1 MQIEKDNPLENLQNT
16 GQKTAINN
24 RTEEK
29 CPRFQILGRCASRSK
44 QVTCKTQNR
53 KTMITIRKTQ
63 CINSQRKRKINPIAT
78 TKPQLI

>member
-29 CPRFQILGRCASRSK
+29 CPKVPNYLGGVHQEANK
-44 QVTCKTQNR
+44 
-53 KTMITIRKTQ
+53 
-63 CINSQRKRKINPIAT
+63 
-78 TKPQLI
+78 

>member
-29 CPRFQILGRCASRSK
+29 CPKVPNTWEVCIKK
-44 QVTCKTQNR
+44 QT
-53 KTMITIRKTQ
+53 
-63 CINSQRKRKINPIAT
+63 SD
-78 TKPQLI
+78 L